1 VLDIT
6 GGITMNLTKERLKAD
21 FKKKLMNLYAESVSE
36 SSKLH
41 QYLALGSLVK
51 EYASEKWMDTNIQYS
66 KRHVKQVYYFSMEF
80 LIGRLLG
87 SNLLNLGITDLC
99 NDALY
104 DLGIDLS
111 EIQEVEN
118 DAGLGNGGLGRLAA
132 CFLDSMASIGIPG
145 HGCGIRYDYGLFE
158 QRIVDGYQVEIP
170 DNWLKHGNVWEV
182 KEEDKAVVVNFGGK
196 ITPIFENEKLSFNY
210 EDYESVLAIPYD
222 TPIIGYKN
230 NTVNT
235 LRLWSAETIDKDFD
249 LESFS
254 KGEYTKAVEHKYSV
268 QSISQVLYPD
278 DTRVDGKILRLKQQ
292 YFFVS
297 AGLQSIIKNYKK
309 SNLPMT
315 RFDEFIAVHIND
327 THPSIAVAELM
338 RLLVDEEDMSWD
350 DAWRITTNTIAYTNH
365 TIMNEALEKWPIEMF
380 RKLLPRIFMIVEE
393 IDKRFCSEV
402 NKKYNDLQKVHD
414 MAIISDGK
422 IKMAY
427 LAIVGSHSVN
437 GVAKLHTEILK
448 NRELSN
454 FYNFYPNKFNNKTN
468 GITHRRW
475 LIKSNPKLSS
485 LITETIG
492 ESWIR
497 NPNRLID
504 ILPYSKKPTFQNKIY
519 EIKQDNKDI
528 FAKHVKDRYG
538 IVVDTNSIFDVQ
550 VKRLHA
556 YKRQVLN
563 VFGILDL
570 YYRLKDNPNLDIT
583 PRTYFFGAKAAPGYY
598 LAKQTIKLINTVAN
612 KINNDPSINSKLK
625 ILFLENY
632 SVSLAENIIPCA
644 DVSEQIST
652 TTKEASGTGNMK
664 FMMNGAVTIATL
676 DGANVEIRNAVG
688 DDNIVIF
695 GMEKDEVMRLEKNKT
710 YRSYNFYNSDN
721 RIRRIIDNLVN
732 GSLHVPPSEFAD
744 IHKYLM
750 ANNDEYFVLKDF
762 DSYVKAQDKIDEL
775 YKNKTKWVEMS
786 ICNIAHSGVFSSDNT
801 IDEYSKEIW
810 QTKKVDINI

>member
-1 VLDIT
+1 
-6 GGITMNLTKERLKAD
+6 MNLTKERLKSD
-21 FKKKLMNLYAESVSE
+21 FKKKLMNLYAESIPD

-41 QYLALGSLVK
+41 QYLALGALVK
-51 EYASEKWMDTNIQYS
+51 EYASEKWMDTNIQYN

-87 SNLLNLGITDLC
+87 SNLLNLGITGLC
-99 NDALY
+99 KDALK
-104 DLGIDLS
+104 DLGIDLH
-111 EIQEVEN
+111 EIEEVEN

-170 DNWLKHGNVWEV
+170 DNWLKNGNVWEV
-182 KEEDKAVVVNFGGK
+182 KKEDKAIVVKFGGK
-196 ITPIFENEKLSFNY
+196 VIPTFENNRLSFNY
-210 EDYESVLAIPYD
+210 QDYEAVLAIPYD

-254 KGEYTKAVEHKYSV
+254 RGDYTKAVEHKYSV

-297 AGLQSIIKNYKK
+297 AGIQSIIRRYKK
-309 SNLPMT
+309 GNLPMS
-315 RFDEFIAVHIND
+315 RFDEFIAIHIND

-338 RLLVDEEDMSWD
+338 RLLLDEEGMSWD
-350 DAWRITTNTIAYTNH
+350 EAWKITTNTIAYTNH

-380 RKLLPRIFMIVEE
+380 KKLLPRTFMIIEE
-393 IDKRFCSEV
+393 IDKRFCNEV
-402 NKKYNDLQKVHD
+402 NEKYNDLQKVHD
-414 MAIISDGK
+414 MAIISNGN

-454 FYNFYPNKFNNKTN
+454 FYDFYPDKFNNKTN

-475 LIKSNPKLSS
+475 LIKSNPKLSN

-492 ESWIR
+492 NEWIH
-497 NPNRLID
+497 NPNKLID
-504 ILPYSKKPTFQNKIY
+504 ILPYSKNSVFQKKIY
-519 EIKQDNKDI
+519 DIKQNNKMD
-528 FAKHVKDRYG
+528 FAKHVKDHYG
-538 IVVDTNSIFDVQ
+538 IVIDPNSIFDVQ

-563 VFGILDL
+563 IFGILDL
-570 YYRLKDNPNLDIT
+570 YYRLKDNPNLEIT

-598 LAKQTIKLINTVAN
+598 LAKQTIKLINTVAA
-612 KINNDPSINSKLK
+612 KINNDSSINNKIK

-632 SVSLAENIIPCA
+632 SVSLAEKIIPCA

-664 FMMNGAVTIATL
+664 FMMNGAITIATL
-676 DGANVEIRNAVG
+676 DGANVEMKDAVG
-688 DDNIVIF
+688 NDNIVIF
-695 GMEKDEVMRLEKNKT
+695 GMEKDEVMSLEKNKT
-710 YRSYNFYNSDN
+710 YHSSDYYNSDS
-721 RIRRIIDNLVN
+721 RLKRIIDNLVN
-732 GSLHVPPSEFAD
+732 GSLNVPPSQFAD
-744 IHKYLM
+744 IHKYLI

-762 DSYVKAQDKIDEL
+762 DSYVQAQNRIDKL
-775 YKNKTKWVEMS
+775 YKDRATWLQMS
-786 ICNIAHSGVFSSDNT
+786 ISNIAHSGIFSSDNT
-801 IDEYSKEIW
+801 IEQYSKDIW
-810 QTKKVDINI
+810 KTKKVDINI